1 MGTGVTLR
9 PYGLVADGRLELGLE
24 VVLDERGAVS
34 ELRPHTGVP
43 DQYVLSAAFVN
54 AHSHFEYRGLQGA
67 VQESGYFAWIRS
79 LTELKRAQSPAQL
92 REDCLLAAAEN
103 RACGVA
109 FVAEHSDR
117 PFSGEAM
124 AAHSLDGA
132 IFQEVITFAEHADPA
147 EKLEHV
153 AENLRKNAQH
163 FHGDMA
169 MAPHAPWSV
178 DTETLKALEDTS
190 ERLSI
195 HVAESV
201 HENAYFQENRGPI
214 ADACAEVG
222 IEHPHGVRTVA
233 FLADLGYLRPGVQF
247 VHACDV
253 DSDEVGRIAAAGV
266 AVAHCPR
273 SNEALDCPRAPVR
286 EMLDAGVQVGLGL
299 DSAASSGPIDMFA
312 EMAEAL
318 RVSAGIGRPITPE
331 EAWRAATTMGAES
344 LGRAN
349 WDVALGSSAPL
360 VKIHVHD
367 AQHVED
373 LIVQGSPESIEWVT
387 SEIRN

>member
-24 VVLDERGAVS
+24 VVLGEGGAVS
-34 ELRPHTGVP
+34 EIRPHTGVP
-43 DQYVLSAAFVN
+43 DQYVLAPAFVN

-67 VQESGYFAWIRS
+67 VHESGYFAWIKA
-79 LTELKRAQSPAQL
+79 LTKLKRAQSSAQV
-92 REDCLLAAAEN
+92 RQDCQLAAAEN

-124 AAHSLDGA
+124 ATQSLDGA
-132 IFQEVITFAEHADPA
+132 IFQEVITFAESADPA
-147 EKLEHV
+147 EKLERV
-153 AENLRKNAQH
+153 AESMRKNAQH
-163 FHGDMA
+163 FHGDIA
-169 MAPHAPWSV
+169 MAPHAPWTV
-178 DTETLKALEDTS
+178 DTETLKALAES
-190 ERLSI
+190 GERLSI

-201 HENAYFQENRGPI
+201 HENAYFKEARGPI

-222 IEHPHGVRTVA
+222 IEHPHGARTVA
-233 FLADLGYLRPGVQF
+233 FLADLGYLRQGVQF

-253 DSDEVGRIAAAGV
+253 DPDEVALIASAGV
-266 AVAHCPR
+266 SVAHCPR

-286 EMLDAGVQVGLGL
+286 EMLDAGVLVGLGL
-299 DSAASSGPIDMFA
+299 DSAASAGPIDMFA
-312 EMAEAL
+312 EMAAAL
-318 RVSAGIGRPITPE
+318 RVSEGLGRPITPE
-331 EAWRAATTMGAES
+331 EAWRAATTMGAEC
-344 LGRAN
+344 LGRSN
-349 WDVALGSSAPL
+349 WDVAVGSSAPL
-360 VKIHVHD
+360 IKIHVQD